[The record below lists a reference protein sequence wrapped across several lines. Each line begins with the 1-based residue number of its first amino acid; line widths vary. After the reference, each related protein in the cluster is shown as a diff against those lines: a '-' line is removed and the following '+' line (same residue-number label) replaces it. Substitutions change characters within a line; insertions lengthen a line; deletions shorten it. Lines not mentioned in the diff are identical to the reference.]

1 MMINNSKS
9 RAFIAMSKLPNRL
22 KIAAIIL
29 IAGCSLY
36 AQNPSTSRLLY
47 EQPASLW
54 TDALPIGNGRLGAM
68 IFGRTHEELIQ
79 LNESTLWVGGPY
91 NSNGPGGFPYL
102 DSIRKLVFA
111 GQGKQAEEMF
121 EKTMMARSWESAR
134 YLPLGN
140 LRIISPRHAFV
151 TGYKRELSMDSAIVR
166 VSYQVGV
173 VKFTRTAF
181 CSAVD
186 RVMVVR
192 LEASRPGQISSYFEI
207 EGRVNP
213 AGTGDEKWSVKGPG
227 DNSLV
232 LDGMVPGY
240 VSSDQR
246 LSYQGRLQV
255 IPEGGKVSTVFADNQ
270 PQIKVLNANSVVLIF
285 TAATSFNRYN
295 DISGDPVKRND
306 EMLEKVKSRTYD
318 QMLEDHASD
327 FGNLFNR
334 VTLSLSDTD
343 ISGMPTEKRFA
354 AFAEGK
360 DPNFA
365 ALFFQYGRY
374 LMISCSRFGGQPANL
389 QGIWNADMNPAWNG
403 GYTTNINFQMN
414 YWPSDLTNLSE
425 CREPQLSTI
434 QDMYKTGSE
443 TAKLNF
449 GADGWIFNCNADIW
463 LNSAPIYGAYWGSW
477 HTAAAWFCD
486 DVWDHFLYT
495 RDTGYL
501 KKYYYLIRDAA
512 LFFDQTLVKHPKYG
526 WLVTNPSGSPENG
539 PGGDAA
545 WTRNPDG
552 SRNRPI
558 GICAG
563 STIDNAMVGELFDHF
578 IEASKLVGTDQKLR
592 ESVAGKRKLL
602 APYQIGK
609 YGQLQ
614 EWLEDLDN
622 PNDRHRHTSQL
633 WGLYPG
639 VSIDPIR
646 TPKLADA
653 SKVVLEHKGD
663 ESTGWAMGWR
673 VNLWARLLD
682 GNRAYKLLKRQLM
695 LVDSP
700 TYGAGPG
707 GTYINMMD
715 AHPPFQID
723 GNFGGTAG
731 IAEMLLQSH
740 NGYLAFLPALPD
752 AWPDGKVKGLIAR
765 GAFEIGMEWG
775 KGKWISI
782 NVLSKMGNPCKIKES
797 GIIKVTCDGKPVKTK
812 KEGKEMILFN
822 TEKGKTYLINR

>member
-1 MMINNSKS
+1 M
-9 RAFIAMSKLPNRL
+9 NRFVL
-22 KIAAIIL
+22 SAIFL
-29 IAGCSLY
+29 IVGCSLY
-36 AQNPSTSRLLY
+36 PQNPSTSRLLY
-47 EQPASLW
+47 DRPASLW
-54 TDALPIGNGRLGAM
+54 TDALPIGNGHIGAM
-68 IFGRTHEELIQ
+68 VFGRTHEELIQ
-79 LNESTLWVGGPY
+79 LNESTLWAGGPY
-91 NSNGPGGFPYL
+91 NSNGPGGLPYL
-102 DSIRKLVFA
+102 DSIRSLVFA
-111 GQGKQAEEMF
+111 GKGKEAEELF
-121 EKTMMARSWESAR
+121 EKTMMGRSWESAR

-140 LRIISPRHAFV
+140 IRILSPDHAFV
-151 TGYKRELSMDSAIVR
+151 TGYRRELSLDSAISK
-166 VSYQVGV
+166 VSYSVGDV
-173 VKFTRTAF
+173 SFTRTAF

-186 RVMVVR
+186 RVLVVR
-192 LEASRPGQISSYFEI
+192 LEATRPGQITSYFEL
-207 EGRVNP
+207 EGRTNP
-213 AGTGDEKWSVKGPG
+213 AGTGDEKWSVQPAAG
-227 DNSLV
+227 NSLV
-232 LDGMVPGY
+232 LGGLVPAY

-246 LSYQGRLQV
+246 LSYEGRLLV
-255 IPEGGKVSTVFADNQ
+255 IPEGGTITTVFTDNQ
-270 PQIKVLNANSVVLIF
+270 PQIKVSGANSVTLVF

-306 EMLEKVKSRTYD
+306 AVMEKVKTRTWD
-318 QMLEDHASD
+318 RMLKDHVAD
-327 FGNLFNR
+327 FSSLFNR
-334 VTLSLSDTD
+334 VGLSLSDTD
-343 ISGMPTEKRFA
+343 RSEVPTDKRFMD
-354 AFAEGK
+354 FAGGT

-374 LMISCSRFGGQPANL
+374 LMISCSRSGGQPSNL
-389 QGIWNADMNPAWNG
+389 QGIWNRDMNPAWNG
-403 GYTTNINFQMN
+403 GYTTNINFEMN

-434 QDMYKTGSE
+434 RDMHETGSE
-443 TAKLNF
+443 TARLNF
-449 GADGWIFNCNADIW
+449 GADGWLFNCNADIW
-463 LNSAPIYGAYWGSW
+463 LNSAPIYGAYWGGW

-486 DVWDHFLYT
+486 DVWDHYLYT
-495 RDTGYL
+495 RDTGFL
-501 KKYYYLIRDAA
+501 KKNYYLIRDAA
-512 LFFDQTLVKHPKYG
+512 LFFDHTLVRHPKYG

-563 STIDNAMVGELFDHF
+563 STMDNALVGELFDHF
-578 IEASKLVGTDQKLR
+578 MEASKLVGADQKLR

-602 APYQIGK
+602 APYQIGN

-622 PNDRHRHTSQL
+622 PDDHHRHTSQL

-646 TPKLADA
+646 TPRLAEA
-653 SKVVLEHKGD
+653 AKVVLEHKGD

-682 GNRAYKLLKRQLM
+682 GNRAYKLLKRQLK

-707 GTYINMMD
+707 GTYLNMMD

-752 AWPDGKVKGLIAR
+752 EWPVGHVKGLVAR
-765 GAFEIGMEWG
+765 GAFEVGMAWEN
-775 KGKWISI
+775 KGWTTLSI
-782 NVLSKMGNPCKIKES
+782 LSKMGNPCQIRES
-797 GIIKVTCDGKPVKTK
+797 GPIKVTCDGRPVKINRV
-812 KEGKEMILFN
+812 GKDILSFN
-822 TEKGKTYLINR
+822 TQKGKSYQVVR